1 MKGELWHILKTKL
14 ISRQLINLHGWIIFT
29 LSHSWVLK
37 RGMNII
43 KQFLTRHIFFKL
55 FSLNCFWRVRNIYV
69 PSWFSSSETVCFW
82 ASEIFKF
89 IQLACDASEN
99 YQIYSLQ
106 TASGVRNIHVL
117 NLFSCFWHV
126 RNFSNVFSST
136 CFWRVRNIDVSN
148 LSSLSETVCFWASE
162 ICSNLRSSNCFWSVR
177 NFSTLFFRQPVSFK
191 FIFLF
196 LTRRNFF

>member
-1 MKGELWHILKTKL
+1 MTASTTQKAASESASFSDLPPEYFLATD
-14 ISRQLINLHGWIIFT
+14 
-29 LSHSWVLK
+29 
-37 RGMNII
+37 RGDIYII
-43 KQFLTRHIFFKL
+43 KGIKIWWL
-55 FSLNCFWRVRNIYV
+55 SL
-69 PSWFSSSETVCFW
+69 VCFW

-99 YQIYSLQ
+99 YQIYFLQ
-106 TASGVRNIHVL
+106 TASGVRNIHIL

-148 LSSLSETVCFWASE
+148 LSSLSETVCFWTSE

-196 LTRRNFF
+196 LTRRNFFFFICFCDKQV

>member
-1 MKGELWHILKTKL
+1 MTASTTQKAASESASFSDLPPEYFLATD
-14 ISRQLINLHGWIIFT
+14 
-29 LSHSWVLK
+29 
-37 RGMNII
+37 RGDIYII
-43 KQFLTRHIFFKL
+43 KGIKIWWL
-55 FSLNCFWRVRNIYV
+55 SL
-69 PSWFSSSETVCFW
+69 VCFW

-99 YQIYSLQ
+99 YQIYFLQ
-106 TASGVRNIHVL
+106 TASGVRNIHIL

-148 LSSLSETVCFWASE
+148 LSSLSETVCFWTSE

-177 NFSTLFFRQPVSFK
+177 NFSTFFFSSTCCFQ
-191 FIFLF
+191 IYFLISDAPEFF
-196 LTRRNFF
+196 LICFCDKQV

>member
-29 LSHSWVLK
+29 MSHSWVLK

-99 YQIYSLQ
+99 YQIYFLQ

-117 NLFSCFWHV
+117 NLFSCFWHI

-148 LSSLSETVCFWASE
+148 LSPL
-162 ICSNLRSSNCFWSVR
+162 
-177 NFSTLFFRQPVSFK
+177 
-191 FIFLF
+191 
-196 LTRRNFF
+196 

>member
-14 ISRQLINLHGWIIFT
+14 ISRQLLNLHGWIIFT
-29 LSHSWVLK
+29 MSHSWVLK

-99 YQIYSLQ
+99 YQIYFLK

-126 RNFSNVFSST
+126 RNFQIYFLQL
-136 CFWRVRNIDVSN
+136 VS
-148 LSSLSETVCFWASE
+148 EASE
-162 ICSNLRSSNCFWSVR
+162 F
-177 NFSTLFFRQPVSFK
+177 FK
-191 FIFLF
+191 FIFFNLF
-196 LTRRNFF
+196 LQQTSLVVEFAYPL

>member
-1 MKGELWHILKTKL
+1 M
-14 ISRQLINLHGWIIFT
+14 SY
-29 LSHSWVLK
+29 SWVLR

-99 YQIYSLQ
+99 YQIYFLQ
-106 TASGVRNIHVL
+106 TALSSNCFWCQKHSCFKFI
-117 NLFSCFWHV
+117 SCFWHV

-136 CFWRVRNIDVSN
+136 CFWRFRNIDVSN

-177 NFSTLFFRQPVSFK
+177 NFSTLFFRQPISFE

-196 LTRRNFF
+196 LTRRNFFLICFCDKQV

>member
-1 MKGELWHILKTKL
+1 MTASTTQKAASESASFSDLPPEYFLATDRRDIY
-14 ISRQLINLHGWIIFT
+14 
-29 LSHSWVLK
+29 
-37 RGMNII
+37 II
-43 KQFLTRHIFFKL
+43 KGIKIWWL
-55 FSLNCFWRVRNIYV
+55 SL
-69 PSWFSSSETVCFW
+69 VCFW

-99 YQIYSLQ
+99 YQIYFLQ
-106 TASGVRNIHVL
+106 TASGVRNIHIL

-148 LSSLSETVCFWASE
+148 LSSLSETVCFWTSE

-177 NFSTLFFRQPVSFK
+177 NFSTLFFRQPVAFK

-196 LTRRNFF
+196 LTRRNFFLICFCDKQV

>member
-1 MKGELWHILKTKL
+1 MFQVDFLHQKQFVSE
-14 ISRQLINLHGWIIFT
+14 RQKFSNSFNLLVT
-29 LSHSWVLK
+29 LQK
-37 RGMNII
+37 II
-43 KQFLTRHIFFKL
+43 KFTFFKL
-55 FSLNCFWRVRNIYV
+55 HF
-69 PSWFSSSETVCFW
+69 
-82 ASEIFKF
+82 
-89 IQLACDASEN
+89 
-99 YQIYSLQ
+99 LQ

-196 LTRRNFF
+196 LTRRNFFFYLFLRQTSLVVVNLHSLCKNMSFQTQILFRSVYEWSEFYF

>member
-1 MKGELWHILKTKL
+1 MTASTTQKAASESASFSDLPPEYFLATD
-14 ISRQLINLHGWIIFT
+14 
-29 LSHSWVLK
+29 
-37 RGMNII
+37 RGDIYII
-43 KQFLTRHIFFKL
+43 KGIKIWWL
-55 FSLNCFWRVRNIYV
+55 SL
-69 PSWFSSSETVCFW
+69 VCFW

-99 YQIYSLQ
+99 YQIYFLQ
-106 TASGVRNIHVL
+106 TASGVRNIHIL

-136 CFWRVRNIDVSN
+136 CFW
-148 LSSLSETVCFWASE
+148 TSE

-177 NFSTLFFRQPVSFK
+177 NFSTLFFRQPVAFK

-196 LTRRNFF
+196 LTRRNFFLIFFCDKQV

>member
-1 MKGELWHILKTKL
+1 M
-14 ISRQLINLHGWIIFT
+14 
-29 LSHSWVLK
+29 SHSWVLK

-99 YQIYSLQ
+99 YQIYFLQ

-136 CFWRVRNIDVSN
+136 CFWIYLLYQKQFVS
-148 LSSLSETVCFWASE
+148 ERQKFVQ
-162 ICSNLRSSNCFWSVR
+162 IRSSNCFWSVR

-196 LTRRNFF
+196 LTRRNFFFLFVSATNKSSCGEFA